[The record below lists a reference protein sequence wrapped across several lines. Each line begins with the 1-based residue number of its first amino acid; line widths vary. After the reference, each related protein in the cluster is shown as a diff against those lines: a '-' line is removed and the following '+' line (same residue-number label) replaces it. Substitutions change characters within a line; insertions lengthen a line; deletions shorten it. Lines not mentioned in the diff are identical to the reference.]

1 MALTREESLAR
12 YGTEAYTAWDEP
24 GAQAD
29 ASAKGINVMAKQPN
43 PAQLTSSVSK
53 PQFQKIKGFS
63 DLQNQ
68 YAESVY
74 NQPDYAG
81 LYQRYAGETGLTDVK
96 KLITNIDT
104 SVADIEDKIARVE
117 PNIGARLQDFDITEG
132 QRQRMVTSEEQPLRT
147 QYADVLRS
155 RSKLSAEASSKAD
168 LVNTLMS
175 YAQSDYTGRVNY
187 LKTLVD
193 IDEANKERAKTAAS
207 GNIQNYLGGKTG
219 ATGTPP
225 APTMTGPEMVADKL
239 LKGLTIDD
247 TGTVQSSNKSSGNQ
261 QFDKSG
267 NLILGGGMQ
276 LTPTQNNKNKNMSSS
291 TIFNRLLGNLA

>member
-1 MALTREESLAR
+1 MKLSREESIAR

-24 GAQAD
+24 SAQAD

-74 NQPDYAG
+74 NQPDYAS
-81 LYQRYAGETGLTDVK
+81 LYQQYARETGLTDVK
-96 KLITNIDT
+96 KLITDIDT

-117 PNIGARLQDFDITEG
+117 PNINKEIFNYDITEG
-132 QRQRMVTSEEQPLRT
+132 QRGRMVNAEQEPLRT
-147 QYADVLRS
+147 QYADILRS

-168 LVNTLMS
+168 LVNTLMN

-193 IDEANKERAKTAAS
+193 IDEANKERARTAS
-207 GNIQNYLGGKTG
+207 LGNIYNYLDTK
-219 ATGTPP
+219 TGTPP
-225 APTMTGPEMVADKL
+225 VPTITGPEMVADRL
-239 LKGLTIDD
+239 LEGLTIDD
-247 TGTVQSSNKSSGNQ
+247 TGTIKSSNKSSGNQ

-276 LTPTQNNKNKNMSSS
+276 LTPIQNNKNKNISSS